1 MNPLINKQL
10 IFDFFSG
17 KATVL
22 QRKQIEAWSQDPQNE
37 ELFYEW
43 LQEWERS
50 HLQYHPD
57 QEKAY
62 SQFKDFLYNDQ
73 RPTFSNVE
81 PESTDR
87 WRNYR
92 KWLLPS
98 IAASLLVLL
107 GYFYQDRLLNQRYAT
122 GYGQVKVVQLTDGSR
137 VTLNANSTLQVPR
150 FGFLGKR
157 RQVKL
162 EGEALFSITHTP
174 DDQPFVVK
182 TDHGSEVVVLGT
194 EFNLF
199 TRSRATEVALLQGS
213 VEFHYQKQGN
223 KGDAVRLKP
232 GDLVKLPSKGN
243 VQLKKWDR
251 SHHFSSWREHRYV
264 FKETSLQELTYLFEE
279 NFGIV
284 LRIPESRTAALTLSG
299 AYPAESAEELLSII
313 AEVLNLR
320 IIHQDKEIILQST
333 SLT

>member
-1 MNPLINKQL
+1 M
-10 IFDFFSG
+10 
-17 KATVL
+17 
-22 QRKQIEAWSQDPQNE
+22 
-37 ELFYEW
+37 
-43 LQEWERS
+43 
-50 HLQYHPD
+50 
-57 QEKAY
+57 
-62 SQFKDFLYNDQ
+62 
-73 RPTFSNVE
+73 
-81 PESTDR
+81 
-87 WRNYR
+87 
-92 KWLLPS
+92 
-98 IAASLLVLL
+98 
-107 GYFYQDRLLNQRYAT
+107 
-122 GYGQVKVVQLTDGSR
+122 
-137 VTLNANSTLQVPR
+137 
-150 FGFLGKR
+150 GKR